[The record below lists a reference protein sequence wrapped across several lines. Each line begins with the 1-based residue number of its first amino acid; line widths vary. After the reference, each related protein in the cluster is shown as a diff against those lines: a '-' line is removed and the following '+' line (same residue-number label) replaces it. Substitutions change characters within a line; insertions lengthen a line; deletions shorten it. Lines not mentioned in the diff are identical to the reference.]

1 MLSFLLF
8 CVYVLLLFKF
18 LFCKWIKIHSYLAE
32 FCSDILNISEDL
44 TCRTKQQLD
53 LNLSIALYTGYLRT
67 RLQVQ
72 LSL

>member
-18 LFCKWIKIHSYLAE
+18 LFCKWIKIHIYLAE
-32 FCSDILNISEDL
+32 FCSDILNISQDL

-53 LNLSIALYTGYLRT
+53 
-67 RLQVQ
+67 
-72 LSL
+72 

>member
-18 LFCKWIKIHSYLAE
+18 LFCKWIKIHIYLSE
-32 FCSDILNISEDL
+32 FCVILNISEDL

-67 RLQVQ
+67 RL
-72 LSL
+72 